1 MPRPLNDD
9 LSVRWKLVVPA
20 TLAGMI
26 EYMLTDPVHQK
37 PIYGSRTKLISALL
51 EHWVAQQ
58 QGRDPLPEVPTL
70 AQLREMGEH

>member
-20 TLAGMI
+20 TLAGMV

-51 EHWVAQQ
+51 ERWVAQQ